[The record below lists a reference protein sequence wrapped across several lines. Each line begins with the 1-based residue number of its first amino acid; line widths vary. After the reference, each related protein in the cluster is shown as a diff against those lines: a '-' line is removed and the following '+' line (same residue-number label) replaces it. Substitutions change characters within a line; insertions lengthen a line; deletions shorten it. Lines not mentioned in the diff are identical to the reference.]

1 VTSRS
6 SQSDRR
12 TSHVGNRAF
21 RIIILF
27 AMLGVVVFATSA
39 CSGYSANP
47 SATALNS
54 RASLAA
60 TIGSG
65 YGSTDPTPTASTG
78 ASSSADNGPTQLKV
92 KDIKIGKGPG
102 TADLGRTVTISYT
115 GWLYKTGKEFGSSS
129 EDGRPMKFTIGTN
142 QVILGLDN
150 GVMGMKVGGVRELIV
165 PSPFAYGEVGKGDV
179 PPGATVKFRVTLL
192 SVE

>member
-12 TSHVGNRAF
+12 TSPVGSRAL

-27 AMLGVVVFATSA
+27 AVLGAVALVASA
-39 CSGYSANP
+39 CSGYSADP

-60 TIGSG
+60 TMGSG
-65 YGSTDPTPTASTG
+65 YGSTDPTPTAATA
-78 ASSSADNGPTQLKV
+78 ASSSANSDPTQLKI
-92 KDIKIGKGPG
+92 KDIKIGKGSML
-102 TADLGRTVTISYT
+102 ADPGRTVTLDYT
-115 GWLYKTGKEFGSSS
+115 GWLYDGGKKFGSSS
-129 EDGRPMKFTIGTN
+129 DDGHPMKFTIGTN

-150 GVMGMKVGGVRELIV
+150 GVVGMKVGGVRELII
-165 PSPFAYGEVGKGDV
+165 PATFAYGEVGKGDV
-179 PPGATVKFRVTLL
+179 PPEATVKFRVTLL
-192 SVE
+192 SIK